1 MDIIKISTDWARAE
15 VFSAKIVWIFSVVEV
30 LAAIGFWYWGRTAIA
45 RIFPWPLLVMGLFL
59 VAVGTGLYSANKPR
73 IAQFEN
79 EAHRDP
85 KTFLDAEIQRTSES
99 QRELALVFKILPGMI
114 IVAAVVIMLAPATG
128 WRAISVTIILT
139 AAFLMVVDNNTTARN
154 DDYHSQLLELNK

>member
-1 MDIIKISTDWARAE
+1 MDIIKISTDWARSE
-15 VFSAKIVWIFSVVEV
+15 VFSAKIVWMFSVVEV

-139 AAFLMVVDNNTTARN
+139 AAFLMVVDSNTTARN